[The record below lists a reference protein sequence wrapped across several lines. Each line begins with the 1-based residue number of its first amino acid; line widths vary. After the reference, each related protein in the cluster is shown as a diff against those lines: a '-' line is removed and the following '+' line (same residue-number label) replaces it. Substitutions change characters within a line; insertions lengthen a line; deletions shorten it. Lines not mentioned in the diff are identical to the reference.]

1 MQKRASSADDDREAR
16 GEQMLT
22 SQRRRHLLDVLARDG
37 RIVAKTVSAEL
48 GVTEDTIRRDLR
60 DLAGEG

>member
-1 MQKRASSADDDREAR
+1 VQKRASSPDDDREAR

-37 RIVAKTVSAEL
+37 RVVARAVSGEL
-48 GVTEDTIRRDLR
+48 GVSEDTIRRDLR
-60 DLAGEG
+60 DLAQ